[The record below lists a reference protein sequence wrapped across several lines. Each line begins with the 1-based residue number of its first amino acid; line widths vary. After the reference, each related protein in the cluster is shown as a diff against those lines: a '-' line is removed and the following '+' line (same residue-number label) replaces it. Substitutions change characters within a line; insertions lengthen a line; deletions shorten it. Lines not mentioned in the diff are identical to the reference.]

1 MIVMLDNGHGGVIN
15 GVYQTAGKRS
25 PEWELGVLYEGVFNR
40 KVVKGIIKVLQSLK
54 IPYYHL
60 CPEDTDVSLETRVSR
75 ANEFTK
81 KSKVPTYILSI
92 HANAGGGTGWEIFTT
107 IGKTKADDVA
117 DVFIKYMKS
126 LPIVHRADL
135 SDGDGDKESNFFIL
149 KDSIA
154 PAVLLECAFMDN
166 HNDYVLMNDQKFI
179 DKVIANCVN
188 GIISLYKTSC

>member
-40 KVVKGIIKVLQSLK
+40 KVVKGIIKTLQSLK

-81 KSKVPTYILSI
+81 NSKIPTYLLSI

-107 IGKTKADDVA
+107 VGHTKADDVA
-117 DVFIKYMKS
+117 DVFIKYMKT
-126 LPIVHRADL
+126 L
-135 SDGDGDKESNFFIL
+135 SIYNRGAKESNFFIL
-149 KDSIA
+149 KNVVA

-166 HNDYVLMNDQKFI
+166 HADYVLMNDPKFI
-179 DKVIANCVN
+179 DKIIANCVN
-188 GIISLYKTSC
+188 GIIELYKKS